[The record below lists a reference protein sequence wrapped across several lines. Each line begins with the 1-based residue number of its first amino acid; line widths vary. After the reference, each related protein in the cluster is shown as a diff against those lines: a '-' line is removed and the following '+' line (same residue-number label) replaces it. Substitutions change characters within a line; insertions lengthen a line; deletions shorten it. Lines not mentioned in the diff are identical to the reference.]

1 MDKVEKDIKK
11 FDDIDLSSN
20 IEIYVGNFMLPLK
33 IGDKID
39 IGDGVIRVVM
49 KIQINEDT
57 KVTYGLQW
65 IDGIGFKLDWFSWPE
80 ICHMSEIFKH
90 KPKVGI

>member
-1 MDKVEKDIKK
+1 MQLIAESVKK
-11 FDDIDLSSN
+11 FDDVELPTC
-20 IEIYVGNFMLPLK
+20 IEVHVGNSILPLR

-39 IGDGVIRVVM
+39 VGDGIIRVVM

-57 KVTYGLQW
+57 RVTYGLQW
-65 IDGIGFKLDWFSWPE
+65 IDGVDFKLDWFSWPE
-80 ICHMSEIFKH
+80 ICHMSEIIKH

>member
-1 MDKVEKDIKK
+1 MQLIAESVKK
-11 FDDIDLSSN
+11 FDDVGLPKC
-20 IEIYVGNFMLPLK
+20 IEVHVGNSILPLR

-39 IGDGVIRVVM
+39 VGDGIIRVVM

-65 IDGIGFKLDWFSWPE
+65 IDGIGFKLDWFSWSE

-90 KPKVGI
+90 KPKIGI